1 MDKSGESRLRD
12 YHRKGGGR
20 IHRVSSRPTAPTG
33 KEGKKLG
40 VTTHLFAKK
49 KVKSGRKVVVEE
61 KEDKQDD
68 PLDVWSSYITKFF
81 LSIDLMVDKT
91 GVTQA

>member
-1 MDKSGESRLRD
+1 MYKNEESRRRD

-81 LSIDLMVDKT
+81 FIDRSD
-91 GVTQA
+91 G